1 METMQEDGAELVGMT
16 EGRGGDCGRGGA
28 SRRRQERSVGG
39 NGEGESQGKGRRSG
53 ESERVLGARGD
64 VLASK
69 QRRKQEVARRVAS
82 TRSASFWRG
91 GDDDWRRP
99 AGLGRTVLGYLVG
112 WQVGCAR

>member
-1 METMQEDGAELVGMT
+1 VALV
-16 EGRGGDCGRGGA
+16 EA
-28 SRRRQERSVGG
+28 SRSGGSRRW
-39 NGEGESQGKGRRSG
+39 
-53 ESERVLGARGD
+53 LGAW
-64 VLASK
+64 
-69 QRRKQEVARRVAS
+69 ARAAS